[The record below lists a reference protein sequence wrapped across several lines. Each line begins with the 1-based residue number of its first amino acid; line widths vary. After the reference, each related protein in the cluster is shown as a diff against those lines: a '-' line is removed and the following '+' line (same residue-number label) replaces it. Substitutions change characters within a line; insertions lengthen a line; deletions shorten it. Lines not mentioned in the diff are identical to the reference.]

1 VSFQRAQESQS
12 DELAREL
19 FAEGPAQ
26 NLLIAV
32 AESAALNS
40 VGRDSTFYFEIAY
53 SSSGV
58 WLEFGKLRCTE
69 FALGW
74 LKSAYG

>member
-1 VSFQRAQESQS
+1 VER
-12 DELAREL
+12 
-19 FAEGPAQ
+19 PAQ

-58 WLEFGKLRCTE
+58 WLEFGKLRCTD

-74 LKSAYG
+74 L